1 MNYLYKTTSFERL
14 IEEATLDSNIRGEF
28 HFGGPEF
35 YSGGSISFSRKIT
48 RVKDRTP
55 VAIYTRTFSPRDLI
69 YARDFPLA
77 ETLSPEL
84 ISMLAFEHDL
94 ILKEQVSTKGL
105 LPDYLIQCNKEV
117 AIVTRPGRPKTGEMK
132 FNDINDKV
140 FYMELLYI
148 LEQQR

>member
-14 IEEATLDSNIRGEF
+14 IEEATLDSNIRAEF
-28 HFGGPEF
+28 HLDRPEF
-35 YSGGSISFSRKIT
+35 YAGGSISFSRKIT

-94 ILKEQVSTKGL
+94 ISNENFYTPGMPPSDCISVVKGGVVITGKTL
-105 LPDYLIQCNKEV
+105 ATPISLQFIKDYDTVYKKLV
-117 AIVTRPGRPKTGEMK
+117 
-132 FNDINDKV
+132 DILRK
-140 FYMELLYI
+140 
-148 LEQQR
+148 QQ